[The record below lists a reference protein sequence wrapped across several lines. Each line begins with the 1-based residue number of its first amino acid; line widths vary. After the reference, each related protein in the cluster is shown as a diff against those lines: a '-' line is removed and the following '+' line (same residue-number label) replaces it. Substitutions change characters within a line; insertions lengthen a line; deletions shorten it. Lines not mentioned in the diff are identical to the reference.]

1 MEGQFGEND
10 QNLHENYKI
19 NICGAKHWGDGG
31 GGGGGDGGQA
41 ICLGSGS
48 PSH

>member
-10 QNLHENYKI
+10 QNLHGNYKI

-31 GGGGGDGGQA
+31 MGGET
-41 ICLGSGS
+41 
-48 PSH
+48 SHLFG